1 MKKGLRF
8 LSIFCAVALI
18 VASFAGCTQSTKD
31 KLEYVIEN
39 NEVTITGY
47 TDSTVRTEITVPDEI
62 EGYPVTEIA
71 DFSLFNAESLK
82 KITIGKNVREIG
94 TWSMTNNQRLV
105 EFAVDEENEYFTAV
119 DGILFTKDMK
129 TLVYYP
135 SAKNIEFN
143 KYGEA
148 QNTTSYVIPDG
159 VETIRSKA
167 FYKCYYLENIKIP
180 DTVTSI
186 EEKAF
191 HRCSA
196 LKELDLPSN
205 LEFIG
210 KDAFAYCELIESA
223 TIPETIKQIDE
234 YAFFNCSGM
243 KELNIYNA
251 EENIKLGKNWYPTY
265 NGQQIEDC
273 VINWK

>member
-1 MKKGLRF
+1 MKNVKRILCF
-8 LSIFCAVALI
+8 LCVIAIVA
-18 VASFAGCTQSTKD
+18 ASFAGCTQKTESQI
-31 KLEYVIEN
+31 EYVIEN
-39 NEVTITGY
+39 NEVKITGY

-62 EGYPVTEIA
+62 DGYPVTEIA
-71 DFSLFNAESLK
+71 DFSLFNAESLT

-105 EFAVDEENEYFTAV
+105 EFVVDEENPYFTSV

-135 SAKNIEFN
+135 SAKNIKFN

-148 QNTTSYVIPDG
+148 QNTTSYVIPYG

-167 FYKCYYLENIKIP
+167 FYKCYYLDDIEMP
-180 DTVTSI
+180 DTVTFI

-196 LKELDLPSN
+196 LTKLDLPVN

-210 KDAFAYCELIESA
+210 KDAFAYCELVKTA
-223 TIPETIKQIDE
+223 TIPATIKEIDE

-243 KELNIYNA
+243 KELNVYNA
-251 EENIKLGKNWYPTY
+251 EKNIKLGKNWYPTY
-265 NGQQIEDC
+265 NGQPIEDC
-273 VINWK
+273 VINWE

>member
-1 MKKGLRF
+1 MKKGFRI
-8 LSIFCAVALI
+8 LSIFCAIALI
-18 VASFAGCTQSTKD
+18 AASFAGCTQSTND

-167 FYKCYYLENIKIP
+167 FYKCYYLENIEIP

-196 LKELDLPSN
+196 LKKLDLPSK

-243 KELNIYNA
+243 KELNIYND

-265 NGQQIEDC
+265 NGKQIEDC